1 MSVTGLCQICTTEE
15 AEESCRLCGKLVCER
30 HYEESIGQCV
40 ECTADGGGEPIPDS
54 EEMPD
59 GVDTY
64 QF

>member
-30 HYEESIGQCV
+30 HYEKSLEQCV
-40 ECTADGGGEPIPDS
+40 ECTGDGDPTS
-54 EEMPD
+54 ERDEMPD